1 MTDYWKYV
9 KPDPRGLEENP
20 YINPPKA
27 VASST
32 SAVPTPASKTPPSET
47 KILNLDDFLKL
58 ENVNCID
65 SKGKV
70 FEHYDALF
78 VRKDIE
84 RDSNNSDNKTNQVNF
99 TPYNATVHF
108 ESKGLFLPS
117 FALSCNI
124 LVALY
129 ANRSN
134 ADVAKVLSQYK
145 DKGNGTGW
153 HAQNTMVDWGTKR
166 IIHYPIKGDY
176 TSAGGSQDINLQKVR
191 TTLAFDNSG
200 FSNST
205 LEGAL
210 RNQNYREFIQNLSGM
225 QNPDLLVEIG
235 VHFVKPAYSW
245 ISSSNETRVAWLGCD
260 ANNFYLDTFNNLDII
275 NAARGVSLVSA
286 AGGAPKKGVHAK

>member
-27 VASST
+27 ATLRTST
-32 SAVPTPASKTPPSET
+32 TPAPASRTPPGET
-47 KILNLDDFLKL
+47 TILNLDNFLKL
-58 ENVNCID
+58 ENVKCTD

-84 RDSNNSDNKTNQVNF
+84 RDSNNPDNKTNQVNF
-99 TPYNATVHF
+99 TPYNATAHF

-124 LVALY
+124 LAALY
-129 ANRSN
+129 ANKS
-134 ADVAKVLSQYK
+134 DPEVAQVLMQYK
-145 DKGNGTGW
+145 NKGNGTGY
-153 HAQNTMVDWGTKR
+153 HAQNTMVDWGAKK
-166 IIHYPIKGDY
+166 IIHYPNKDDY
-176 TSAGGSQDINLQKVR
+176 TSAGGNQVINSQKVR
-191 TTLAFDNSG
+191 TPLAFDNSG
-200 FSNST
+200 FSNAT
-205 LEGAL
+205 LEAAL
-210 RNQNYREFIQNLSGM
+210 RNPNYREFIQNLSGM

-245 ISSSNETRVAWLGCD
+245 ISSSNEKRAAWLGC
-260 ANNFYLDTFNNLDII
+260 
-275 NAARGVSLVSA
+275 
-286 AGGAPKKGVHAK
+286 